1 MSGVSDHTI
10 DRIRDAV
17 NIVDLVSRYV
27 NLKKSGRNYLGLC
40 PFHKE
45 KTPSFSVSPEKQIYH
60 CFGCGSGGNVFSF
73 LMEYEKINFFD
84 ALRRLAEETGIELE
98 LAPKEKEMGSEN
110 EQLLEFNQIAASFF
124 IRNLNEGPKSLQT
137 YLKKRGISAEFVK
150 KMSLGYTPKE
160 WDKLYKHIKHFRYP
174 LEPFTNLGLIL
185 ESDKKSKYYDR
196 FRDRLMFPIHNL
208 SGKIVGFGGRDLSG
222 DQEAPKY
229 INSPESPVYQKSKEL
244 YGLYFAR
251 DAIRKAGMAIFVEGY
266 MDWIQLYQNGIENV
280 VATSGTSLT
289 DDHARIIRRYAQNIC
304 LCYDSD
310 TAGINAAARGGEILF
325 QNNVEVKVLLLPEG
339 QDPDS
344 YVKEKRADAFYEL
357 IKNATDYFS
366 FRMDKI
372 QQVHNLQNAQDR
384 SLAVNEILEILAPL
398 KDNVKVGFY
407 VERISENWDVPN
419 TLLFNELRGK
429 RRNLRRRDEFRDER
443 IQQVRQAR
451 TPLVFNG
458 AWSAE
463 KDLLLILMTYY
474 TEVKDFVVEHIQVD
488 DFLNNEMRDVF
499 KILCD
504 YEEESMRDLHQFVL
518 DKLENQTLRDL
529 FTKDLFQDF
538 KDPARYLQDCI
549 RQIKIAKYQSF
560 VDAAGK
566 KLRAMK
572 PSDPDY
578 LILLENIREYM
589 QERKKWQDVK
599 IEIRAF

>member
-17 NIVDLVSRYV
+17 NIVDLVGRYV

-73 LMEYEKINFFD
+73 LMEFEKINFFD
-84 ALRRLAEETGIELE
+84 ALKRLAEETGIELD
-98 LAPKEKEMGSEN
+98 LAPRKKELESEN

-124 IRNLNEGPKSLQT
+124 IRSLNEGPKSLET
-137 YLKKRGISAEFVK
+137 YLKKRGISTESAK
-150 KMSLGYTPKE
+150 KMGLGYAPKE
-160 WDKLYKHIKHFRYP
+160 WDKLYKHIKHFKYP
-174 LEPFTNLGLIL
+174 LEPFTTLGLIL

-222 DQEAPKY
+222 AEDAPKY
-229 INSPESPVYQKSKEL
+229 INSPESPIYQKSKEL

-251 DAIRKAGMAIFVEGY
+251 EAVRKAGMAIFVEGY
-266 MDWIQLYQNGIENV
+266 MDWIQLFQNGIENV

-289 DDHARIIRRYAQNIC
+289 EDHARIIRRYAQNIC

-310 TAGINAAARGGEILF
+310 AAGINAASRGGEILF
-325 QNNVEVKVLLLPEG
+325 QNNVELKVLLLPEG

-344 YVKEKRADAFYEL
+344 YVKEKGAEALYEL
-357 IKNATDYFS
+357 IKNASDYFS

-372 QQVHNLQNAQDR
+372 QQTHDLQNAQDR
-384 SLAVNEILEILAPL
+384 SLAVNEILETLAPL

-407 VERISENWDVPN
+407 VERISENWDMPN

-429 RRNLRRRDEFRDER
+429 RRSLRRRDEFRDER
-443 IQQVRQAR
+443 SEAETQLR

-474 TEVKDFVVEHIQVD
+474 TEVKDFVVSHIENE
-488 DFLNNEMRDVF
+488 DFLNDELRNVY
-499 KILCD
+499 KNLCD
-504 YEEESMRDLHQFVL
+504 YEEESVKDLHQFVL
-518 DKLENQTLRDL
+518 DKLENQTLKDL
-529 FTKDLFQDF
+529 FTKDLFRDF

-549 RQIKIAKYQSF
+549 KQIKIAKYQSF
-560 VDAAGK
+560 VDTAGK
-566 KLRAMK
+566 KLRSMK

-578 LILLENIREYM
+578 LILLENIKENM
-589 QERKKWQDVK
+589 QQRKKWQDVK
-599 IEIRAF
+599 IEIQKL